1 MQGRR
6 RATRFSFFNSEGVL
20 TVLRDVVVQTAEVG
34 AFVIIDAEA
43 RKPGEL
49 LTIDSLVDDK
59 VVTIAVEVVSCRPI
73 VRGGDV
79 QHEVVMKLIEE
90 RR

>member
-6 RATRFSFFNSEGVL
+6 RATRFSFVNSEGVL
-20 TVLRDVVVQTAEVG
+20 TVLRDVVVQAAETGTLV
-34 AFVIIDAEA
+34 VIDAEP

-49 LTIDSLVDDK
+49 LTIDWLVDGK
-59 VVTIAVEVVSCRPI
+59 VLTKAVEVVSCRPI

-79 QHEVVMKLIEE
+79 EHEVVMKPAEE